1 MPRPQT
7 AGTRP
12 VVAAGA
18 YSTEL
23 MREKLLR
30 LPQSWVKVKLENSPG
45 GFGSADATE
54 ASGGLTRAKEKP
66 LSTCLGSACHRG
78 GDAVVGAATGQA
90 SG

>member
-23 MREKLLR
+23 MRQKLLR

-45 GFGSADATE
+45 GFG
-54 ASGGLTRAKEKP
+54 
-66 LSTCLGSACHRG
+66 ACRRNRG
-78 GDAVVGAATGQA
+78 VRRPHPGEGEVVEHV
-90 SG
+90 SR